1 MPASHFRQASYR
13 RLLMPAAEIDLPKGR
28 YVTSPVWIDKI
39 GGDMSCSKIGAAEAV
54 ERGVWYRTHV
64 KRDGSRLT
72 ATTYLCAAGNPQVFS
87 VTVDLQRIAKKLAQY
102 HRALHG
108 QTSVGRA
115 SSPAMPRA
123 LRQRLM
129 SCRANCETNLFAGV
143 DDDTLDEIV
152 GKCFPTFGR
161 STVPNYSRALRRR
174 LMACRADCE
183 TNLIGVSEI
192 VDDGVTEEGLIV
204 EGINWKKAAARYR
217 KLYNRADRSA
227 GRFYAER
234 NDCQDE
240 NERLQREHELEL
252 RKLRIAFSG
261 NTGFDSEA
269 QEVFSGFFD
278 DVTKPFKKAV
288 EKIGRAKLVQ
298 GVTKGIGEAVKV
310 VAEPQKALDMMA
322 KAGNLK
328 IGPIPVGAFYGPWL
342 ADQAARRAL
351 GNKLYNAGAKVAV
364 NAAMTAVPPLK
375 VVNLAAKL
383 MQARDPAAA
392 AEVIPSLKAV
402 PMPANAGGFTTPK
415 VSAEGALAF
424 NAARTALVSIEKD
437 NAIRANLKGVA
448 KTLATL
454 PGLKAQVAKV
464 PPPQRP
470 ALLQR
475 NPALKAA
482 IFSAL
487 KAKASVQ
494 IMKATGGVAKV
505 KAIQARGQKARVALQ
520 KIADASR
527 AGNPDAQKLAKVI
540 TIVNGARERTKN
552 VAAAARGGFTGAV
565 IDQSGNITRGRFTRG
580 NGTSSLFFAP
590 GGKKTRG
597 SFTRVGCDCEK

>member
-1 MPASHFRQASYR
+1 MLPPS
-13 RLLMPAAEIDLPKGR
+13 EIDLPKGR
-28 YVTSPVWIDKI
+28 YLTSPMWIEKI
-39 GGDMSCSKIGAAEAV
+39 GGTMSCSKIGAAEAV

-87 VTVDLQRIAKKLAQY
+87 VTVDLARIAKKLAQY

-108 QTSVGRA
+108 QTTVGRA

-129 SCRANCETNLFAGV
+129 SCRADCETNLFAGV

-183 TNLIGVSEI
+183 TNLIGIEEI
-192 VDDGVTEEGLIV
+192 VDPDEVTEEMLV
-204 EGINWKKAAARYR
+204 EGTNWKAVAKRYR
-217 KLYNRADRSA
+217 NELASVRRYANRTDAKLQAELDACRDRS
-227 GRFYAER
+227 RM
-234 NDCQDE
+234 
-240 NERLQREHELEL
+240 L
-252 RKLRIAFSG
+252 RAHIGA
-261 NTGFDSEA
+261 NTGFDTEA
-269 QEVFSGFFD
+269 AELFAGFFD

-364 NAAMTAVPPLK
+364 NAALTAVPPLK
-375 VVNLAAKL
+375 AANLAAKL
-383 MQARDPAAA
+383 IQAKDPAAA
-392 AEVIPSLKAV
+392 AAVIPALKAQ
-402 PMPANAGGFTTPK
+402 PIPASATGLVTPPK
-415 VSAEGALAF
+415 VSPEGALAF

-454 PGLKAQVAKV
+454 PRLKAEVAKV
-464 PPPQRP
+464 APPQRP
-470 ALLQR
+470 AMLQR
-475 NPALKAA
+475 NPALKNA
-482 IFSAL
+482 IFAAL
-487 KAKASVQ
+487 KAKAAVQ

-505 KAIQARGQKARVALQ
+505 KAIQARGQKARVMLQ
-520 KIADASR
+520 KIADRAR

-552 VAAAARGGFTGAV
+552 VAAAARGGYSGAV
-565 IDQSGNITRGRFTRG
+565 IDESGKITRGRFTRG
-580 NGTSSLFFAP
+580 SGTSSLFFSP

-597 SFTRVGCDCEK
+597 NFTRVGCDCEQA